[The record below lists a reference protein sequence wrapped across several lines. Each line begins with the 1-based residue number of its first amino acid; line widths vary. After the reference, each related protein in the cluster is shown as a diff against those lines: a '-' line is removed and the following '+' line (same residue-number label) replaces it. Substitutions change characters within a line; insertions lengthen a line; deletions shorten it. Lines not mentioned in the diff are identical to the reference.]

1 MKAEKERR
9 SRSASFVLVSC
20 CCSNYE
26 MSNGTVI
33 KRPSSIHQR
42 PSTSVRLFA
51 RNEINHRRLFA
62 LAFEKK
68 KRKKEERNQIAKRFS
83 SFFFVEE
90 RHLINPNRRNK
101 AIFLTFFFF
110 FFFLHELFHF
120 VPCRQPRQLPL
131 RRIVKELEQLF
142 SNFYEISL

>member
-90 RHLINPNRRNK
+90 RHLINPNRGTRQ
-101 AIFLTFFFF
+101 FSLCSFFFF
-110 FFFLHELFHF
+110 FFTSYSISF
-120 VPCRQPRQLPL
+120 PADNRD
-131 RRIVKELEQLF
+131 
-142 SNFYEISL
+142 NFRCDGS

>member
-68 KRKKEERNQIAKRFS
+68 KKRKKEERNQIAKRFS

-110 FFFLHELFHF
+110 FFFTSYSISF
-120 VPCRQPRQLPL
+120 PADNRD
-131 RRIVKELEQLF
+131 
-142 SNFYEISL
+142 NFRCDGS